1 MQIKVNKLKAALAI
15 APKNQPRFY
24 LNGVHYNSELNALE
38 ASDAYCAI
46 RIAQAAEGELLN
58 KNLIIPR
65 DVAKAAIKLAEQDD
79 VDTISL
85 VLCDDGQA
93 KLGNIIFKPING
105 DFPNVDKVMP
115 QEYQD
120 TGAEHPAFNIYLL
133 NKWRKA
139 QEAMDEELIPIWR
152 PMMIKENQALQTLD
166 DMTFVVMAT
175 IPYGCGIKP

>member
-1 MQIKVNKLKAALAI
+1 MQIDTKKLKAALAI
-15 APKNQPRFY
+15 APKNQLRFY

-38 ASDAYCAI
+38 ATDAYCAI
-46 RIAQAAEGELLN
+46 RIAKAAEGELLN

-65 DVAKAAIKLAEQDD
+65 EAAKAAVKQAEQDD
-79 VDTISL
+79 IDTISL
-85 VLCDDGQA
+85 VLRDGGQA
-93 KLGNIIFKPING
+93 KLGSIIFTPIDG

-175 IPYGCGIKP
+175 IPYGCVIKP

>member
-15 APKNQPRFY
+15 APKNQLRFC

-38 ASDAYCAI
+38 ASDTYCAI
-46 RIAQAAEGELLN
+46 RIAQAGKGELLN

-65 DVAKAAIKLAEQDD
+65 GVAKAAIKLAEQDD

-85 VLCDDGQA
+85 VLRDDGQA
-93 KLGNIIFKPING
+93 ELGNIIFKPIN
-105 DFPNVDKVMP
+105 DNFPSFDKVMP

-120 TGAEHPAFNIYLL
+120 TGAKHPAFNIHLL

-139 QEAMDEELIPIWR
+139 QEAMDERFIPIWR
-152 PMMIKENQALQTLD
+152 PMMIKENQALQTLY
-166 DMTFVVMAT
+166 DMTFVAIVSS
-175 IPYGCGIKP
+175 YDCGIEP